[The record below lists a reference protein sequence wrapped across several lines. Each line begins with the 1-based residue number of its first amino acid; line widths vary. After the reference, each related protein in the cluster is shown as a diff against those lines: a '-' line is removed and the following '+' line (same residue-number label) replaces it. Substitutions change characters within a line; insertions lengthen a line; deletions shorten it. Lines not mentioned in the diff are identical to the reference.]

1 MYRQGQGARWR
12 FLEVIDNRRCSVLPS
27 CAATRADSKPCYVC
41 MYVSHPHS
49 VSCAQYRQEEEE
61 KDGEGL
67 YEFGEGAGEEQG
79 GWRPA
84 LATPDINADQ
94 TPLASAAPPSPAAP
108 VPVPTAAD
116 GPPPPL
122 AAPATAV
129 SPLTAPATE
138 SKLEACVGS
147 GGGGGGES
155 GGDVDRSRGGLRIE
169 VPADGGDGENEGREE
184 GGAGV
189 ASPAAGCD
197 AAKTNAK
204 AAADVE
210 PIRNGNE
217 ESGTS
222 IAGESTA
229 AGQER
234 TRADGDSERSSSS
247 SSSSSS
253 NTTNNSNNVC
263 TPLDYPAPPGMST
276 ASPAGASSAT
286 TTATSD
292 WAHGGGSRGGRDGS
306 DTANNGEQRK
316 RDRSVGGSSSGG
328 GGGGSGSGSGSG
340 SGRHGRKRTQPISPS
355 GIRAILKGFSVL
367 PWQFREPPRD
377 GTSWNFPHR
386 SRGATGTRSTPDAED
401 NPAPAEDPA
410 LAPASATAG
419 EAADGGLPGHD
430 RSAAVDDGSCG
441 RNGDERGEAEEGGAA
456 DSPAPSP
463 ARPRGFLGTRWTASV
478 GSVGT
483 PRIVRSHSMNL
494 VSDIEEGKG
503 RWPLRRVGA
512 GGVSNN
518 SNRINGESRRWS
530 TPREL
535 FGGGGRAPRRGVG
548 GRGSTRPRR
557 GRSASFDHAAILEAK
572 EEEEEEERR
581 EERGAWGA
589 PWRMGGMGGAFAG
602 AGGGGW
608 RGVQV
613 RC

>member
-12 FLEVIDNRRCSVLPS
+12 FLEIIDNRRCTVLPS

-41 MYVSHPHS
+41 MYLSHPHS

-94 TPLASAAPPSPAAP
+94 TPLAAAAPPSPAAP

-155 GGDVDRSRGGLRIE
+155 GGDVDRSRGGLSIE

-189 ASPAAGCD
+189 ASPTAGCD

-210 PIRNGNE
+210 PFRNGNE

-234 TRADGDSERSSSS
+234 TRADGDSERRR

-253 NTTNNSNNVC
+253 NTTNSSNNVC